1 MANQSST
8 ADDTR
13 QFVRFTVGDEDFGVD
28 ILSVQEIIR
37 PVEVTSLPHAPDF
50 VEGMINLRGSLV
62 PIIDLCARLGFPPR
76 DRGEETRILVVELE
90 ERTVGLVTGPVSEV
104 LQAQEETIEPAPD
117 LAAEIDEN
125 APQESAVQ
133 KNAAQGNAVQ
143 GVAKLEGQLLLLLS
157 PERLFSEEET
167 KALQSVEGKEKVAA
181 G

>member
-76 DRGEETRILVVELE
+76 GRGEETRILVVELE

-125 APQESAVQ
+125 APQESA
-133 KNAAQGNAVQ
+133 AQGNAVQ